1 MNQVF
6 LEIYDL
12 RNDHEIKRDFKIEG
26 IHIKHFTIPQTKV
39 GKFDKD
45 RFVKLSNGNV
55 DEFIMTFYTDHLITS
70 PIIKLALQSLIQDDQ
85 SFLFHCHAG
94 KDRTGVL
101 GAILMWMLDFNE
113 DAIITEYLRL
123 DQRVVDD
130 GNKSMR
136 EDHQFSEDIIQKL
149 EPMHQ
154 VKELYI
160 MSYFNEIKKRYQ
172 TVENYL
178 LEHFGINE
186 EMIKKFQ
193 SRMLIDA

>member
-1 MNQVF
+1 MVSV
-6 LEIYDL
+6 L
-12 RNDHEIKRDFKIEG
+12 
-26 IHIKHFTIPQTKV
+26 
-39 GKFDKD
+39 
-45 RFVKLSNGNV
+45 
-55 DEFIMTFYTDHLITS
+55 
-70 PIIKLALQSLIQDDQ
+70 
-85 SFLFHCHAG
+85 AG
-94 KDRTGVL
+94 KYRTGVL
-101 GAILMWMLDFNE
+101 DAILMWMLDFNE

-136 EDHQFSEDIIQKL
+136 EDHQFSDDIIQKL

-193 SRMLIDA
+193 SRILIDA